1 MPRNQ
6 TDSNVNMP
14 QTFIQDS
21 DEEDSIDLG
30 ELFGVLW
37 HHIVLLL
44 IVALACGAAGYSI
57 ARFVIPEQFESTT
70 EIYIL
75 NKSDSGNDSVN
86 YSDLQVGTQL
96 TKDYAELITSRNVLE
111 KVIADLQLPYDYEE
125 LESKIEVTTPT
136 DTRIVSIT
144 VTDTDPEM
152 AQRIANEVR
161 VDASDQIKSVME
173 IDAVNVVE
181 EANLPTEKS
190 APSNSRWAIIAA
202 LIGFLVVAV
211 ILVIQFVLD
220 DSIKTSEDVERYLG
234 LSTLALIPLDNS
246 VLENSVEQQNK
257 KRGRGKKSKR
267 NSRDHEQ
274 QGHRHTE
281 SAEQDISG
289 SLTEEPEERASRR
302 GRAEGLE
309 DRPSRSGRAEGL
321 EERASRS
328 SHAEAPEERPSYST
342 RAENAEEST
351 SGTRAADTPDKRD
364 TRSSRR
370 EMTGAE
376 RRRMAAYRSGMQ
388 KRTTSGET
396 GAARGNSH
404 RVQTT
409 PQRAGGTDD
418 DLDLSTAEDW
428 SADDV

>member
-6 TDSNVNMP
+6 TDSNVNMT
-14 QTFIQDS
+14 QSFIQDDN
-21 DEEDSIDLG
+21 DEETIDLG

-44 IVALACGAAGYSI
+44 VVALACGAAGYCI

-75 NKSDSGNDSVN
+75 NKSDTTQNSVN
-86 YSDLQVGTQL
+86 YSDIQVGTQL

-144 VTDTDPEM
+144 VTDTDPAM
-152 AQRIANEVR
+152 AQRIADEVR
-161 VDASDQIKSVME
+161 VDASEQIKSVME

-211 ILVIQFVLD
+211 ILVIQYVLD

-234 LSTLALIPLDNS
+234 LSTLALIPMDNS
-246 VLENSVEQQNK
+246 VFENSVEQQNK
-257 KRGRGKKSKR
+257 KREKGKKSR
-267 NSRDHEQ
+267 HSARSNEERGENNDFVSAGHETGNSEAGDNA
-274 QGHRHTE
+274 G
-281 SAEQDISG
+281 QDNSFSNG
-289 SLTEEPEERASRR
+289 RTTEPE
-302 GRAEGLE
+302 
-309 DRPSRSGRAEGL
+309 DR
-321 EERASRS
+321 
-328 SHAEAPEERPSYST
+328 
-342 RAENAEEST
+342 NAQ
-351 SGTRAADTPDKRD
+351 
-364 TRSSRR
+364 SSRHH
-370 EMTGAE
+370 ELTGAE
-376 RRRMAAYRSGMQ
+376 RRRLAAYRN
-388 KRTTSGET
+388 
-396 GAARGNSH
+396 AAEKK
-404 RVQTT
+404 
-409 PQRAGGTDD
+409 PAPPDD
-418 DLDLSTAEDW
+418 ADQLSAEDW
-428 SADDV
+428 NEDDV